1 MVFGFK
7 LINNLSS
14 QPESIMSEDDSKV
27 AKKLEE
33 LSQQVKSLRR
43 IVIGLAVFFVTLVC
57 FLVGP
62 TPGGEAILFA
72 VIANDVLLF
81 GVQESHDHRTVD
93 S

>member
-1 MVFGFK
+1 
-7 LINNLSS
+7 
-14 QPESIMSEDDSKV
+14 MSDDESKV
-27 AKKLEE
+27 ASKVEE

-72 VIANDVLLF
+72 VIAVGIYCVIVVLGNRMSQPKVRSND
-81 GVQESHDHRTVD
+81 ES
-93 S
+93 